1 MLRGALNSG
10 PVAGK
15 LWRPQ
20 EEVASKASGGTL
32 WEENRASVVTE
43 QEKGK
48 PSRRNYIRE
57 PPSSLAHSQRSGSGD
72 VLPATLESQ
81 SRTSHED
88 YETGSLS
95 LVIIP
100 QGSQGHRL
108 EASHEVVPQEDWR

>member
-20 EEVASKASGGTL
+20 EEVVSKASGGTL
-32 WEENRASVVTE
+32 WEENRAPVVTE

-57 PPSSLAHSQRSGSGD
+57 PPSSLAHSQRTVALVTCSLLLRRANQG
-72 VLPATLESQ
+72 PAP
-81 SRTSHED
+81 RTMKPVH
-88 YETGSLS
+88 SL
-95 LVIIP
+95 
-100 QGSQGHRL
+100 
-108 EASHEVVPQEDWR
+108 